1 MSQAVAL
8 ATERLH
14 QRRLTIDDADLMLAI
29 WNDPMFIR
37 YVGDRGIRT
46 VEEAHAAMQEG
57 VLKLY
62 DSHGYGPFRVALKD
76 DDTAIGICG
85 LFHRDYLEEP
95 DIGYGLLPEF
105 CGKGYAYEASCAV
118 IEHAQRDLGLKR
130 LLAIISP
137 DNDVSIGLIRKLGFE
152 FERMYRVEGDDDEVC
167 IYALAF
173 VDQD

>member
-1 MSQAVAL
+1 MSAAVAL

-29 WNDPMFIR
+29 WNDPTFIR
-37 YVGDRGIRT
+37 HVGDRGIRT
-46 VEEAHAAMQEG
+46 VEEAHAAMQAG

-62 DSHGYGPFRVALKD
+62 DNHGYGPFRVALKN

-85 LFHRDYLEEP
+85 LFHRDYLQAP

-105 CGKGYAYEASCAV
+105 CGNGYAFEASCAV
-118 IEHAQRDLGLKR
+118 IEYAQKDLGLKQI
-130 LLAIISP
+130 LAIISP
-137 DNDVSIGLIRKLGFE
+137 DNDASIGLIRKLGFE